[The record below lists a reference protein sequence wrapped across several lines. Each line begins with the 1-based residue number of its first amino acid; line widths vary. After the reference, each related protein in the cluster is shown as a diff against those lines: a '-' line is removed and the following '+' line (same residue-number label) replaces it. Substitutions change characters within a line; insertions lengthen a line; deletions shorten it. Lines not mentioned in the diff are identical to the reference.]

1 MLLPADQPSAPQ
13 IVIAVTVPISLPLFG
28 GIPEK
33 LFRNGWRV
41 HIVAGEPVDASKR
54 SPGVQFHVVPM
65 RRAISPIADIGAI
78 SKFRRL
84 LREIRPDIVL
94 AATPKASLVGLL
106 AARLAGVPN
115 RIFHV
120 WGCRWDRGRGGKTW
134 LVRQA
139 DRVACACSTEV
150 VPVSRSLG
158 ELLREH
164 RITKRPIVP
173 IGEGGTKG
181 VDLDRFHPRET
192 PKPAG
197 EPPVIG
203 FLGRL
208 SRDKGIGWL
217 PEVLARV
224 RATIPEVRCLVVGG
238 EDRADPPDPA
248 TIDALR
254 GDPAVQM
261 PGAVSDVPAAIRRMD
276 VLCFPSL
283 REGLPNAVIEA
294 AACGVP
300 TVGWDATGTRDAIRD
315 GETGFLVGPGDSA
328 RMASRIIELL
338 TSPERR
344 SRMGHA
350 ARTLVARHWD
360 ARIVERGMLRRLEE
374 LVPPRTAP

>member
-1 MLLPADQPSAPQ
+1 MFAL
-13 IVIAVTVPISLPLFG
+13 TVPMSVALYG
-28 GIPEK
+28 GIPAE
-33 LFRNGWRV
+33 LVRRGWSV
-41 HIVAGEPVDASKR
+41 HVVTGEPVEPER
-54 SPGVQFHVVPM
+54 RVPGVSFHVVPM
-65 RRAISPIADIGAI
+65 RRAIAPGGDLIAVLRFR
-78 SKFRRL
+78 SLLRRL
-84 LREIRPDIVL
+84 KPDVVW
-94 AATPKASLVGLL
+94 AATPKASLLGLL
-106 AARLAGVPN
+106 AARLAGTPH

-120 WGCRWDRGRGGKTW
+120 WGCRWDRGRGGKAW
-134 LVRQA
+134 LLRQA
-139 DRVACACSTEV
+139 DRVACGCATEV
-150 VPVSRSLG
+150 IPVSRSLG

-164 RITKRPIVP
+164 RITTRPIVP

-181 VDLDRFHPRET
+181 VDLDRFRPREHA
-192 PKPAG
+192 KPAG
-197 EPPVIG
+197 DPPVIG

-208 SRDKGIGWL
+208 SHDKGLGWL

-224 RATIPEVRCLVVGG
+224 RAGIPEVRCLVVGG
-238 EDRADPPDPA
+238 EDRDDPPDPA
-248 TIDALR
+248 AIDALR
-254 GDPAVQM
+254 GDPAVEM
-261 PGAVSDVPAAIRRMD
+261 AGAVSDVPAAIRRMD

-300 TVGWDATGTRDAIRD
+300 TVGWYATGTRDAIRD

-360 ARIVERGMLRRLEE
+360 ARIVERGMLRRLED
-374 LVPPRTAP
+374 LLPPRTAP